1 MIGTEDMPELTGL
14 SFELHEGRA
23 LCSSAARMWRWNP
36 FRRNSERTD
45 RTVHNGA
52 VGLPGGDAGSADG
65 GIRSGEGGN
74 RCPPACKK
82 MEKIGGIKIMKG
94 WLVLCCAVCMLVGA
108 MAAAES
114 PTENG
119 FSALELPAD
128 EILDMNLD
136 RNRGTEAIQW
146 TQTEDGAGVKMTVA

>member
-1 MIGTEDMPELTGL
+1 
-14 SFELHEGRA
+14 
-23 LCSSAARMWRWNP
+23 
-36 FRRNSERTD
+36 
-45 RTVHNGA
+45 
-52 VGLPGGDAGSADG
+52 
-65 GIRSGEGGN
+65 
-74 RCPPACKK
+74 
-82 MEKIGGIKIMKG
+82 MKG
-94 WLVLCCAVCMLVGA
+94 WLALCCAVCMLIGA

-146 TQTEDGAGVKMTVA
+146 TQTEDGAGVKMTVAEEDGTQAEWSMDCSQGAGVDCRPGQERCQGDLRERAIPCLTTT